1 MKKGIL
7 LLFIPLIGILAGCN
21 DKDICHDCHQQQ
33 SDTNIL
39 VEYDWSE
46 TDERE
51 ETECD
56 LIVIGNDGE
65 PIQIHTSREGCNLDL
80 EEGQYVLFA
89 FEETEMVEKNQNVIT
104 VQTKENGCLCEPL
117 PFSAG
122 EGILTV
128 EEGKINIGVIKMI
141 RQTREL
147 VVKIRIRG
155 NAAHLMPYET
165 LEGELTGATISR
177 DIYHGFA
184 PQSCTHRELAV
195 PEYGN
200 IDMRYERD
208 EESES
213 DEHPIVFTSRN
224 CLIGVGGLD
233 IPNHLTLMGTE
244 TKSLSQTFF
253 TFDATE
259 PLETFHTLDHV
270 AEAFVVIIDVDLVEE
285 GITGEI
291 RGVIADWIVGE
302 ETDLIANEKD

>member
-1 MKKGIL
+1 MKKRIL
-7 LLFIPLIGILAGCN
+7 ILFIPLIGILVGCN
-21 DKDICHDCHQQQ
+21 DKDICHDCHKQT
-33 SDTNIL
+33 DTGIL

-51 ETECD
+51 EKGCD
-56 LIVIGNDGE
+56 LIVIGNDGQ
-65 PIQIHTSREGCNLDL
+65 PIEIQTSREGCSLDL
-80 EEGQYVLFA
+80 EEGEYVLFA
-89 FEETEMVEKNQNVIT
+89 FEETEMIERNKNVIT
-104 VQTKENGCLCEPL
+104 VNKKENGCLCEPL

-128 EEGKINIGVIKMI
+128 EKGKINIGVIKMI

-147 VVKIRIRG
+147 VVKVRIRS
-155 NAAHLMPYET
+155 NTAHLMPYEN

-177 DIYHGFA
+177 DIFHGFA
-184 PQSCTHRELAV
+184 PQSCTHRELAD

-208 EESES
+208 QESES
-213 DEHPIVFTSRN
+213 DEYPIVFTSRS

-233 IPNHLTLMGTE
+233 IPNHLSLMGVE
-244 TKSLSQTFF
+244 TKSTFRSFF